1 MEEAAGA
8 LGINIPVLLAQL
20 ISFIILFGLL
30 YLVAY
35 KPIMRILDERSQK
48 VRESMEQ
55 TEQIKQQAER
65 AEAEVA
71 KRLEAAS
78 KEGQELV
85 DRAARTGEEIKKQ
98 AQQEAKQEGEALIAR
113 AWAEIQHERD
123 EAIGELRAEFAGL
136 TIMAAE
142 KVVERSLDK
151 KAHRELID
159 RVLEESDALKKG

>member
-8 LGINIPVLLAQL
+8 LGINMPVLLAQL
-20 ISFIILFGLL
+20 VNFIILFGLL

-55 TEQIKQQAER
+55 TEHIKQQAEQ
-65 AEAEVA
+65 AEV
-71 KRLEAAS
+71 EAAKQIEAAR
-78 KEGQELV
+78 KEGQALV
-85 DRAARTGEEIKKQ
+85 SSATRTGEEMRRQ
-98 AQQEAKQEGEALIAR
+98 AQQEAKQEGESLIAR
-113 AWAEIQHERD
+113 ARAEIQKERD
-123 EAIGELRAEFAGL
+123 EAIGELREEFADL

-159 RVLEESDALKKG
+159 KVLKESGSLKKG